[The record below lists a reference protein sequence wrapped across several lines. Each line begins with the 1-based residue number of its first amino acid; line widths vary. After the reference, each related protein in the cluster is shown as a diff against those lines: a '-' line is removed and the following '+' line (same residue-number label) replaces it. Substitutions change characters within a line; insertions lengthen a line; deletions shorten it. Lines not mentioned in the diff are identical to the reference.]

1 MNKEQFLIHQF
12 QIAENLGD
20 MDRCERILSKMFD
33 LVQQEDCDNDLIF
46 YLLEL
51 CEQYGVGFDLFKGV
65 PEWQIDYI
73 RSLAEREY

>member
-12 QIAENLGD
+12 EIAVNLGD
-20 MDRCERILSKMFD
+20 TNKMESILRKMFD

-51 CEQYGVGFDLFKGV
+51 CEQYGVEFDLFKGV

-73 RSLAEREY
+73 RSLAERGY